1 MYDCEPSPPESRPPE
16 GPVSPGEFR
25 DRFYHHCYA
34 CHSWHRHR
42 RMVLFSTHDDY
53 VLKALPK
60 RRQVLEMGDGKREY
74 FWGIYAKERRGF
86 RWVAAYAV
94 MANVPGLVF
103 VFLWLFRWGHAEDL
117 QGATVLAQVSIALSV
132 AFVGAIWAD
141 GG

>member
-1 MYDCEPSPPESRPPE
+1 
-16 GPVSPGEFR
+16 
-25 DRFYHHCYA
+25 
-34 CHSWHRHR
+34 
-42 RMVLFSTHDDY
+42 MVLFSTHDDY

-60 RRQVLEMGDGKREY
+60 RRQVLEMADGKREY
-74 FWGIYAKERRGF
+74 FWGIYAKERRCF
-86 RWVAAYAV
+86 RWVAVYAV

-141 GG
+141 RG